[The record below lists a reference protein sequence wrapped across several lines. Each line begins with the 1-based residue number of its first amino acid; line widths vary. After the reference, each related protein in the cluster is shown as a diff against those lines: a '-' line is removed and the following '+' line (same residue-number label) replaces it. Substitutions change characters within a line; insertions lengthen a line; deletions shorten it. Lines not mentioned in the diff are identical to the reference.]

1 MFSCGGFFRC
11 KSYAATIVAIIPE
24 HNAVFSQLPEYPHSN
39 EAHVIDTTLG
49 RPVWQGGMNLDIRW
63 TVHKA
68 SILACEHPLSILW
81 AKGAYLGL

>member
-1 MFSCGGFFRC
+1 MTLSIAVVVLWLFCFTMFSCGGFFRC

-49 RPVWQGGMNLDIRW
+49 HLVW
-63 TVHKA
+63 
-68 SILACEHPLSILW
+68 
-81 AKGAYLGL
+81 